1 MNTIVAL
8 GFVLAAA
15 TTAPTAQDLLST
27 AKNQY
32 AAAAYE
38 DALATLTRVE
48 QTPPDVA
55 RQVEQYRLF
64 CLFALGRTA
73 EAETSA
79 EALLRT
85 QPLDQL
91 DDASPRIEAM
101 FLAVRKR
108 LLPSLIRAE
117 YRTARSAL
125 DEKNFPKSE
134 PHLIQARKMLAAAQE
149 AGAWDEALADLGVL
163 VDGFIELG
171 RGAARPA
178 PAEAPRQPAAPV
190 ATSREADSRP
200 HAEAPVAP
208 AIYSTGDDGVVP
220 PVAIDQKVPSL
231 PSALRSLMRVAR
243 PTGILAVLVDETG
256 AVQASEIR
264 QPTHPSYDALLLN
277 ASRGWKY
284 RPATKDG
291 SPVKFRK
298 LILVSVTVE

>member
-1 MNTIVAL
+1 MHTIVAF
-8 GFVLAAA
+8 GFVLSAA
-15 TTAPTAQDLLST
+15 TTAVTAQDLLSN
-27 AKNQY
+27 AKDQY

-48 QTPPDVA
+48 QASPDVA
-55 RQVEQYRLF
+55 RQVEQYRVF

-79 EALLRT
+79 EAFMRS
-85 QPLDQL
+85 QPLARL

-125 DEKNFPKSE
+125 DEKNFPKGE
-134 PHLIQARKMLAAAQE
+134 PHLVQARKMLAAAQE
-149 AGAWDEALADLGVL
+149 AGAWDEGLADLSVL

-171 RGAARPA
+171 RRAAPA
-178 PAEAPRQPAAPV
+178 PAEAPPQPAAPV
-190 ATSREADSRP
+190 ATPREADSRP
-200 HAEAPVAP
+200 RAEAPVAV
-208 AIYSTGDDGVVP
+208 AIYTTGDEGVVP
-220 PVAIDQKVPSL
+220 PVVIDQTLPSL
-231 PSALRSLMRVAR
+231 PSALRGIMRLAR
-243 PTGILAVLVDETG
+243 PTGLLDVLVDETG
-256 AVQASEIR
+256 TVQASEIR
-264 QPTHPSYDALLLN
+264 QSTHPSYDALLLN

-291 SPVKFRK
+291 TPVRFRK
-298 LILVSVTVE
+298 RILISVTGE

>member
-1 MNTIVAL
+1 MNFIVAF

-15 TTAPTAQDLLST
+15 TTAFGAQDPLGT
-27 AKNQY
+27 AKDQY

-38 DALATLTRVE
+38 DALVTLTKVE
-48 QTPPDVA
+48 QASPDVA
-55 RQVEQYRLF
+55 RQVEQYRVF
-64 CLFALGRTA
+64 CLFALGRTT

-79 EALLRT
+79 EAFMRT
-85 QPLDQL
+85 QPLARL

-101 FLAVRKR
+101 FQAVRKR

-149 AGAWDEALADLGVL
+149 AGAWDESLADLSVL

-171 RGAARPA
+171 RGAVKPA
-178 PAEAPRQPAAPV
+178 PVEAPRELAAPAAASREPDARPRAQAPAAPM
-190 ATSREADSRP
+190 
-200 HAEAPVAP
+200 
-208 AIYSTGDDGVVP
+208 IYTTGDEGVVP
-220 PVAIDQKVPSL
+220 PGVVEQKLPSL
-231 PSALRSLMRVAR
+231 PSALRSIMRLAR
-243 PTGILAVLVDETG
+243 PTGILDVLVDETG

-264 QPTHPSYDALLLN
+264 QSTHPSYDALLLT
-277 ASRGWKY
+277 ASRSWKY
-284 RPATKDG
+284 YPATKDG

-298 LILVSVTVE
+298 LILITITGE

>member
-1 MNTIVAL
+1 V
-8 GFVLAAA
+8 
-15 TTAPTAQDLLST
+15 
-27 AKNQY
+27 
-32 AAAAYE
+32 
-38 DALATLTRVE
+38 
-48 QTPPDVA
+48 
-55 RQVEQYRLF
+55 F

-79 EALLRT
+79 EAFMRS
-85 QPLDQL
+85 QPLARL

-125 DEKNFPKSE
+125 DEKNFPKGE

-149 AGAWDEALADLGVL
+149 AGAWDEGLADLSVL

-171 RGAARPA
+171 RRAAPA
-178 PAEAPRQPAAPV
+178 PAEAPPQPAAPV

-200 HAEAPVAP
+200 RAEAPVAV
-208 AIYSTGDDGVVP
+208 AIYTTGDEGVVP
-220 PVAIDQKVPSL
+220 PAVIDQTLPSL
-231 PSALRSLMRVAR
+231 PSALRGIMRLAR
-243 PTGILAVLVDETG
+243 PTGLLDVLVDETG
-256 AVQASEIR
+256 TVQASEIR
-264 QPTHPSYDALLLN
+264 QSTHPSYDALLLN

-291 SPVKFRK
+291 TPVRFRK
-298 LILVSVTVE
+298 RILISVTGE